1 MGCLLTSAEERVGFL
16 RALLTQ
22 VSLALSINGR
32 LAERLT
38 KEPTRRLV
46 RVPLVSYGRA
56 PAELKYRVRIV
67 EELRVKSCIG
77 LL

>member
-1 MGCLLTSAEERVGFL
+1 MSAEERVGFL

-32 LAERLT
+32 LAKRLT

-46 RVPLVSYGRA
+46 YIPLASYSRA
-56 PAELKYRVRIV
+56 PAELKCRVGTA
-67 EELRVKSCIG
+67 EELRVKSYIK